1 MNGTCIEPPETGKA
15 VIVILNGTFATP
27 ADEAGGISPYVKV
40 YLDQK
45 YLMKTR
51 TVENSNEPV
60 FKQAF
65 VTPVI
70 TSDTQIGFVAFD
82 RNSDESLLLTVQT
95 SVDLILALRLNGTV
109 TCQPEGSP
117 KGQLC
122 FSVRW
127 SKEIG

>member
-1 MNGTCIEPPETGKA
+1 MIA
-15 VIVILNGTFATP
+15 IINGTFVTA
-27 ADEAGGISPYVKV
+27 ADEAAGISPYVKV

-51 TVENSNEPV
+51 TVENTNEPI

-70 TSDTQIGFVAFD
+70 TSDTQIGFVVFD
-82 RNSDESLLLTVQT
+82 RNSDENLLLTVQT
-95 SVDLILALRLNGTV
+95 SVDLLLALRLNGTV

-117 KGQLC
+117 KGRLC

-127 SKEIG
+127 SKELG